1 MRKAL
6 PNGYSIREMGLEEFS
21 SLAQPRMKEVF
32 LDNGMIFSAR
42 EYLSEEEKAARA
54 ELGKRMGDPVRINLG
69 LFHGD
74 NFVGWSW
81 GYQKDSDTF
90 YMTNSAVLPAHRG
103 QGLYKALMNAMVEVV
118 AAKGFQVIYSRH
130 IATNNAVIVPK
141 LKAGF
146 HITSFELSE
155 IFGVLVHLTYF
166 PNPLRRKVLIAR
178 TGDQKPDPEVRRVLG
193 LE

>member
-6 PNGYSIREMGLEEFS
+6 PNGYSIREMALEEFS
-21 SLAQPRMKEVF
+21 PLAQPRMKEVF

-54 ELGKRMGDPVRINLG
+54 ELGKRMGDPIRINLG

-74 NFVGWSW
+74 EFVGWSW

-178 TGDQKPDPEVRRVLG
+178 TGDQRPDSEVRRVLG